1 MKSKNKEETL
11 KRLQKE
17 STILHLLYETKLKYT
32 KQELMS
38 ITGKSERAVRAEL
51 EEIAN
56 FYPIKALA
64 GSKGYSLIW
73 FDENSSIKELKAANE
88 DAFNQICEIQNRINA
103 LKARLKPLIA
113 TQRATALQLLN
124 KGEHTNEDGK

>member
-1 MKSKNKEETL
+1 MKTKNKNETL
-11 KRLQKE
+11 KRLQEE
-17 STILHLLYETKLKYT
+17 STILHLLYETQLNYT
-32 KQELMS
+32 KQELMN

-56 FYPIKALA
+56 FYPIKASA

-73 FDENSSIKELKAANE
+73 FNENSSIEELKIANE

-124 KGEHTNEDGK
+124 KGVNANEDDK